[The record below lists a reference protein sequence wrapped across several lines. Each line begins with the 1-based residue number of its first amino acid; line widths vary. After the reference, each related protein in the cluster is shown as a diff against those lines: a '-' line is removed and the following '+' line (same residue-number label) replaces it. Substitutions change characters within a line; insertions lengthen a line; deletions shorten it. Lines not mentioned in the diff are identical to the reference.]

1 MPEKSMNTKIAQ
13 IMDMIGDPNIA
24 LVLVGNKS
32 DLQQNERE
40 VSREQVS
47 FMYFSRIGL
56 GFQFAELEPVL
67 SHTDK

>member
-1 MPEKSMNTKIAQ
+1 MTFLSKKIKKYELKIGQ

-40 VSREQVS
+40 VSKEQVC
-47 FMYFSRIGL
+47 
-56 GFQFAELEPVL
+56 
-67 SHTDK
+67 